1 MSNIPSTL
9 GYWSTPCSRLR
20 RLWPRGAGICWNA
33 SDWLQGSMWGPK
45 GEQQSILS
53 FFFWHHPQMVY
64 GIGSPTLDQYWINF
78 EFWNS
83 SWIVNEKPWKAIN
96 NEKPGSKPITVVVF
110 LRTFLAS
117 PGWLPGYRNYTTNRG
132 PKGLEVQPIR
142 TAWTEKSSSGDVQ
155 FMLCLRRLRRFNEIH
170 MRFIWDSYEIH
181 MRFIW
186 ESFMLHLYIYIYI
199 QKRKNTRSAWKWTEL
214 PPRIWPRCNTMQ
226 HHATKIKAE
235 FVEQKSDAG
244 LVDRTASFMTRLAPW
259 WVFAVA
265 ILRNFI
271 IHKIFRTH
279 IYIYIF
285 QHVANMVT
293 SSVWKL
299 NNQHSFAS
307 CTAV

>member
-53 FFFWHHPQMVY
+53 FFWHHPQMVY

-132 PKGLEVQPIR
+132 PKGLEVQPIPDSMDGKELIR
-142 TAWTEKSSSGDVQ
+142 WCAVNALSKTSKKIQ
-155 FMLCLRRLRRFNEIH
+155 
-170 MRFIWDSYEIH
+170 WDSYAIH

-199 QKRKNTRSAWKWTEL
+199 HSEKEEHKISLEVDWITPENMT
-214 PPRIWPRCNTMQ
+214 TMQ
-226 HHATKIKAE
+226 HDATPCNKNQSRICWAKKWRRPRWPHRFLHDQARA
-235 FVEQKSDAG
+235 V
-244 LVDRTASFMTRLAPW
+244 VSFRCGD
-259 WVFAVA
+259 
-265 ILRNFI
+265 
-271 IHKIFRTH
+271 
-279 IYIYIF
+279 
-285 QHVANMVT
+285 
-293 SSVWKL
+293 SS
-299 NNQHSFAS
+299 
-307 CTAV
+307 